1 MNFIKILSI
10 QFKKFTKS
18 IYFNYEIA
26 NIDGKGET
34 IKNARKMVI
43 KNFIDLTKVF
53 TRSPFD
59 TVLLK
64 QKESM
69 DLFGKYDE
77 NQAKE
82 DGIMAL
88 ANDKQVS

>member
-1 MNFIKILSI
+1 M
-10 QFKKFTKS
+10 T
-18 IYFNYEIA
+18 
-26 NIDGKGET
+26 
-34 IKNARKMVI
+34 VV

-53 TRSPFD
+53 TRSQFD

-77 NQAKE
+77 NQAIE
-82 DGIMAL
+82 
-88 ANDKQVS
+88 